1 MGGMRAQGTTPAI
14 TRIDR
19 LGRSSHTLR
28 GKHFGPGPELDDHEL
43 SCLGGIA
50 GNYGGDAENP
60 VASELDLIGAH
71 GALRGKVTEEAHD
84 RAITPCTPV
93 GHL

>member
-1 MGGMRAQGTTPAI
+1 
-14 TRIDR
+14 
-19 LGRSSHTLR
+19 
-28 GKHFGPGPELDDHEL
+28 
-43 SCLGGIA
+43 LGGIA